1 MARKKRDLFQELSA
15 GIQAMRDHR
24 QGAIQL
30 RISRVDPPRV
40 EERGSRRRVRGRRR
54 RRSSRG

>member
-1 MARKKRDLFQELSA
+1 MARKTRDLFQELSA

-30 RISRVDPPRV
+30 RISRVDPPRA
-40 EERGSRRRVRGRRR
+40 EERESRRRVRGRRGR
-54 RRSSRG
+54 RG